1 MFFRFATRSGNLSSM
16 RASKAWHGVRLRWV
30 DAAADPDSAPIPV
43 MLPTSWDDGSAG
55 ALAAMMPATRRIS
68 LPAVADRWIGLASA
82 RAGTAGLFAAGALA
96 DKLHDLLLR
105 RRGAPG
111 AAIWTDPESGA
122 EPLPRF
128 VLNLPAFLEPG
139 LGFDLTGFQEAA
151 EVATIA
157 LTLLRPKAKRI
168 AIGFADLD
176 GLLAGLGHDYD
187 SVVGRDIAACLAA
200 VLRGHAEC
208 ASARLSGLTGED
220 ALPDIWS
227 TPPLHCAIPGLAE
240 AAADA
245 FHAAAALH
253 SCGHAAVAAQTPAD
267 AAEALLSVETTGL
280 APAFARVSADGGLT
294 RASRQSL
301 AAKNLSPDLA
311 LAAMLRGEQP
321 LPVPT
326 AEAHA
331 AMHAAL
337 APILPLLPL
346 VQPGRGRRGMV
357 QQGAPVS
364 PRPAQAVDLPM
375 RRSGTMQKAAVGGHR
390 VYLRTAE
397 YEDGKLGEVGISLQ
411 KETPAFRALMDA
423 FATSVSLGLQHGVPL
438 EQFVEAFV
446 GTRFGAAGVVEGDSS
461 VGAATSILDYVF
473 RHLAMAHL
481 GRRLPE
487 PEASDLVQAASV
499 VDFEPTLP
507 LEWPQETPETRRR
520 RLRLV
525 S

>member
-1 MFFRFATRSGNLSSM
+1 
-16 RASKAWHGVRLRWV
+16 
-30 DAAADPDSAPIPV
+30 
-43 MLPTSWDDGSAG
+43 
-55 ALAAMMPATRRIS
+55 
-68 LPAVADRWIGLASA
+68 
-82 RAGTAGLFAAGALA
+82 
-96 DKLHDLLLR
+96 
-105 RRGAPG
+105 
-111 AAIWTDPESGA
+111 
-122 EPLPRF
+122 
-128 VLNLPAFLEPG
+128 
-139 LGFDLTGFQEAA
+139 
-151 EVATIA
+151 
-157 LTLLRPKAKRI
+157 
-168 AIGFADLD
+168 
-176 GLLAGLGHDYD
+176 
-187 SVVGRDIAACLAA
+187 
-200 VLRGHAEC
+200 
-208 ASARLSGLTGED
+208 
-220 ALPDIWS
+220 
-227 TPPLHCAIPGLAE
+227 LHCAIPGLAE

-253 SCGHAAVAAQTPAD
+253 SCGHAAVVAQTPAD
-267 AAEALLSVETTGL
+267 AAEALLGVETTGL

-364 PRPAQAVDLPM
+364 PRPAQAVELPM